1 MTRKVVLTVTV
12 TVTVNKNPGNAFCQ
26 KLQSMLILGQVS
38 DSGSSLSSYAC
49 ASALTVSDEESG
61 TDSDSDSE

>member
-1 MTRKVVLTVTV
+1 M
-12 TVTVNKNPGNAFCQ
+12 TVNKNPGNAFCQ
-26 KLQSMLILGQVS
+26 KLQSMLITWDRFRIQY
-38 DSGSSLSSYAC
+38 SSLSSFAS